1 METVFNLTQEQQNII
16 NSKNTIKKVIACAG
30 SGKTSVLTSNIAKVI
45 NDGFCKPEEIL
56 ALTFTNNAAENM
68 HERIRKNLGK
78 SINADSLDIFTFN
91 SFGNLIIK
99 ENSLKLGLG
108 KNFKLINDVQSWQ
121 IIYEIFKDYK
131 FKKLKAGKDTGKFV
145 NNLLNYVL
153 NLKNNLI
160 NSQELADYLK
170 NNEKYLSE
178 YKSLGLRKEE
188 EDKILYISEFYEIY
202 ENYERIKKKNNYID
216 YADQIFLPYFLFKD
230 QTAIKEKYIQKY
242 KYIFV
247 DEFQD
252 TNNAQ
257 AYLLSMLFQKEKNK
271 LIIVGDDDQ
280 GIYGFRGACIEN
292 IQDLNYFP
300 KGINNLA
307 ETFLLT
313 TNFRSGKNI
322 INFTNSVIM
331 KNKKREVKV
340 VKPENENKKSSVV
353 FFKKS
358 SLSEEAEQIS
368 RLILGLESRNH
379 KLKDIAVLC
388 RKKRF
393 NEIIKS
399 FRNNNIRYEA
409 IGSKSYFYEPE
420 ILFLISWMKIIYDL
434 SDDESVV
441 YLLKSSKYKISD
453 RDICFLRNFNNKKF
467 NIKNIENIEN
477 YKVPD
482 DPNIKKE
489 NTETKSKC
497 SSFYEDD
504 NLLNAINN
512 SQTSSYFE
520 QETKK
525 RLEQFLNE
533 LTYYIKNSELL
544 SLDSLI
550 NTIFHYSGLY
560 DELNSRFGMAVK
572 KKIRNVENLIKL
584 AWEFEEN
591 NFNSTFDSFVVY
603 LKDIAKTD
611 YEDPDFQSIS
621 KENSV
626 KLMSI
631 HAAKG
636 LEFNTVFLPM
646 LWESDYSPRKNQ
658 KNFYDLPSA
667 LRKDGK
673 IWKEKSLYKSVKI
686 FEEDIKLTMQEEE
699 RRIFYVAGS
708 RAKETLFLSFPQFGH
723 VSDVFKEEGKEKN
736 ILSFINDIFKENS
749 NVIFFGDE
757 TGAYLKEAFN
767 IKPQIYIKNEVKLF
781 NDFLYSADENN
792 LEKQAISK
800 NIDKNKKT
808 VSETDPGKY
817 EKVLAENIFKLPDD
831 LKNFDF
837 SNRLKLKKSIK
848 INEKEKINFFS
859 LTEILTYIDCASLYK
874 YKYIINIPEAQR
886 SSAEYGIKIHKFI
899 ENVTLFYFKSYPA
912 DLLKENTGLLKE
924 KYNPVPEYVNN
935 KNQENSELKNYINNF
950 YKSGL
955 LNFDFVKNIFT
966 EYLFYWKIHE
976 YFLTCKIDRINILN
990 NGQVEL
996 YDYKTSGYKENNQ
1009 HLIYVNQ
1016 IKAYICGLSDLLG
1029 VQPENIKGNIFYLK
1043 EGKKLNVE
1051 VSSDEKNKLSQK
1063 FLKTIKEIIN
1073 KNYNSHDP
1081 QKCSRFCNY
1090 RIFCNKKNCEK
1101 INLSYI

>member
-1 METVFNLTQEQQNII
+1 METVFNLTQEQENII
-16 NSKNTIKKVIACAG
+16 NSNNIIKKVIACAG

-68 HERIRKNLGK
+68 LERIRKILGK
-78 SINADSLDIFTFN
+78 SIFADSLNIFTFN

-131 FKKLKAGKDTGKFV
+131 FKKLKAGRDAGKFV
-145 NNLLNYVL
+145 NSLLDYVL

-160 NSQELADYLK
+160 NSQELAGYLK
-170 NNEKYLSE
+170 NNKKYLSE
-178 YKSLGLRKEE
+178 YKSQGLRKEE

-202 ENYERIKKKNNYID
+202 ESYERIKKKNNYID
-216 YADQIFLPYFLFKD
+216 YADQIFLPYFLFKE
-230 QTAIKEKYIQKY
+230 QMAIKEKYIQKY

-257 AYLLSMLFQKEKNK
+257 AYLLSMLFKKEKNK

-300 KGINNLA
+300 GDINNLA

-322 INFTNSVIM
+322 IDFTNSVIA

-340 VKPENENKKSSVV
+340 VKPESENKKSSVV
-353 FFKKS
+353 FFKNR

-368 RLILGLESRNH
+368 RLIRNLELRNH

-399 FRNNNIRYEA
+399 FRNNNIRYEV

-420 ILFLISWMKIIYDL
+420 ILFLISWLNIIYDL

-441 YLLKSSKYKISD
+441 YLLKSSKYKVSD
-453 RDICFLRNFNNKKF
+453 RDIFFLRNLNNKKF
-467 NIKNIENIEN
+467 NIKNIENYKAADNLNIKIEN
-477 YKVPD
+477 S
-482 DPNIKKE
+482 
-489 NTETKSKC
+489 ETKSKC
-497 SSFYEDD
+497 RYFYEDD
-504 NLLNAINN
+504 NLINAIDN
-512 SQTSSYFE
+512 SGTSGCFE

-525 RLEQFLNE
+525 RLGQFLNE
-533 LTYYIKNSELL
+533 LSYYIKNSETL
-544 SLDSLI
+544 SLNSLI
-550 NTIFHYSGLY
+550 NLIFHYSGLY

-591 NFNSTFDSFVVY
+591 NFNSSFDSFVIY

-611 YEDPDFQSIS
+611 FEDPDFQSIS

-636 LEFNTVFLPM
+636 LEFKTVFLPM
-646 LWESDYSPRKNQ
+646 LWESDYSPRKSQ
-658 KNFYDLPSA
+658 KNIYDLPSA

-686 FEEDIKLTMQEEE
+686 FEEDLKSIMLEEE

-708 RAKETLFLSFPQFGH
+708 RAKETLFLSFPQFEH
-723 VSDVFKEEGKEKN
+723 LSDVFKEEIKEKN
-736 ILSFINDIFKENS
+736 ILPFINDIFKENS

-757 TGAYLKEAFN
+757 AGSYLKEAFN
-767 IKPQIYIKNEVKLF
+767 IKPHIFVKNEADLF
-781 NDFLYSADENN
+781 SDFFYNEDESYLKRQVIN
-792 LEKQAISK
+792 K
-800 NIDKNKKT
+800 NIDKNKN
-808 VSETDPGKY
+808 SISQTDPEKY
-817 EKVLAENIFKLPDD
+817 EKILAENIFKLPDN

-837 SNRLKLKKSIK
+837 SAQLKLKKNVKIK
-848 INEKEKINFFS
+848 KKEKINFFS
-859 LTEILTYIDCASLYK
+859 LTEILTYIDCPALYK
-874 YKYIINIPEAQR
+874 YKYIINMPEAKR
-886 SSAEYGIKIHKFI
+886 NSAQYGIKIHKFI
-899 ENVTLFYFKSYPA
+899 ENVTLFYFKSYSA
-912 DLLKENTGLLKE
+912 DLLKENTGLIKDKSYKDPEYANTENLENLKLI
-924 KYNPVPEYVNN
+924 NYVNN
-935 KNQENSELKNYINNF
+935 FN
-950 YKSGL
+950 KSGL
-955 LNFDFVKNIFT
+955 LNFDCVKNIFT
-966 EYLFYWKIHE
+966 EYLFYWKINE
-976 YFLTCKIDRINILN
+976 YFLICKVDRINILDN
-990 NGQVEL
+990 EQIEL
-996 YDYKTSGYKENNQ
+996 FDYKTSGYKENNQ
-1009 HLIYVNQ
+1009 NIIYINQ

-1029 VQPENIKGNIFYLK
+1029 VRPENIKGNIFYLK
-1043 EGKKLNVE
+1043 DGKKLNVE
-1051 VSSDEKNKLSQK
+1051 VSSEEKNKLAQK
-1063 FLKTIKEIIN
+1063 FLETIKDITN
-1073 KNYNSHDP
+1073 KNYNSQNHK
-1081 QKCSRFCNY
+1081 KCSRLCDY
-1090 RIFCNKKNCEK
+1090 GIFCNKSNYEKN
-1101 INLSYI
+1101 

>member
-489 NTETKSKC
+489 NTETKSK
-497 SSFYEDD
+497 
-504 NLLNAINN
+504 
-512 SQTSSYFE
+512 
-520 QETKK
+520 
-525 RLEQFLNE
+525 
-533 LTYYIKNSELL
+533 
-544 SLDSLI
+544 
-550 NTIFHYSGLY
+550 
-560 DELNSRFGMAVK
+560 
-572 KKIRNVENLIKL
+572 
-584 AWEFEEN
+584 
-591 NFNSTFDSFVVY
+591 
-603 LKDIAKTD
+603 
-611 YEDPDFQSIS
+611 
-621 KENSV
+621 
-626 KLMSI
+626 
-631 HAAKG
+631 
-636 LEFNTVFLPM
+636 
-646 LWESDYSPRKNQ
+646 
-658 KNFYDLPSA
+658 
-667 LRKDGK
+667 
-673 IWKEKSLYKSVKI
+673 
-686 FEEDIKLTMQEEE
+686 
-699 RRIFYVAGS
+699 
-708 RAKETLFLSFPQFGH
+708 
-723 VSDVFKEEGKEKN
+723 
-736 ILSFINDIFKENS
+736 
-749 NVIFFGDE
+749 
-757 TGAYLKEAFN
+757 
-767 IKPQIYIKNEVKLF
+767 
-781 NDFLYSADENN
+781 
-792 LEKQAISK
+792 
-800 NIDKNKKT
+800 
-808 VSETDPGKY
+808 
-817 EKVLAENIFKLPDD
+817 
-831 LKNFDF
+831 
-837 SNRLKLKKSIK
+837 
-848 INEKEKINFFS
+848 
-859 LTEILTYIDCASLYK
+859 
-874 YKYIINIPEAQR
+874 
-886 SSAEYGIKIHKFI
+886 
-899 ENVTLFYFKSYPA
+899 
-912 DLLKENTGLLKE
+912 
-924 KYNPVPEYVNN
+924 
-935 KNQENSELKNYINNF
+935 
-950 YKSGL
+950 
-955 LNFDFVKNIFT
+955 
-966 EYLFYWKIHE
+966 
-976 YFLTCKIDRINILN
+976 
-990 NGQVEL
+990 
-996 YDYKTSGYKENNQ
+996 
-1009 HLIYVNQ
+1009 
-1016 IKAYICGLSDLLG
+1016 
-1029 VQPENIKGNIFYLK
+1029 
-1043 EGKKLNVE
+1043 
-1051 VSSDEKNKLSQK
+1051 
-1063 FLKTIKEIIN
+1063 
-1073 KNYNSHDP
+1073 
-1081 QKCSRFCNY
+1081 
-1090 RIFCNKKNCEK
+1090 
-1101 INLSYI
+1101 